1 MWCGTQNT
9 ETRNKTTM
17 KEYKTHFGRDWGV
30 LAFCALFLLAS
41 VRSWS
46 LWIDEG
52 QTYTVVCGSW
62 RQMLDAVFNRGDAVS
77 GMPLYF
83 IAEFLWCNVF
93 GFGEYAMRSMNLVFA
108 AISLLGARRLVRDM
122 GLPPWGVLFLA
133 LNPVLLYY
141 MNEARPYAAL
151 YACGMWAFVFLL
163 EYCRDW
169 RRRSLLAF
177 TFCMWLGCALHM
189 MFAFMGV
196 AYAAMVTFRFRDTR
210 LRIRDHV
217 LSWLWAVPLFL
228 PLAFHYLRFVLNA
241 PETNAEAPQPLAG
254 IAQIGYFF
262 AGFGGLGWSRNALRA
277 LQLGLTWRMAV
288 ETGLALAAW
297 LAVGVLAFRTRAAR
311 NRMTIRLLAAVL
323 AALAC
328 FIVANV
334 ILKTRFWE
342 RHVIY
347 LLPGLSLILAMVC
360 SDMAASPSWA
370 ARAAV
375 ALFLAIYLLSGM
387 NIIAMDYYQKDDY
400 RGALRLARSMTP
412 DHVFFQGDSESFGY
426 YGLVGPKAADGAE
439 MPDGWTG
446 DADISVSMP
455 EQISSLLDRT
465 PGKVVFILSEK
476 KEFDKGGLYGW
487 LVGTGLPARHV
498 NSFAVFPAAPAVR
511 ATIAGLQPPAP
522 TDR

>member
-1 MWCGTQNT
+1 MKANT
-9 ETRNKTTM
+9 A
-17 KEYKTHFGRDWGV
+17 HFGRDWGIF
-30 LAFCALFLLAS
+30 AFCALFLLAS
-41 VRSWS
+41 VRRWS

-52 QTYTVVCGSW
+52 QTYTIVSGSW

-83 IAEFLWCNVF
+83 IAEFLWCKVF
-93 GFGEYAMRSMNLVFA
+93 GFGEYALRSMNLVFA
-108 AISLLGARRLVRDM
+108 AISLLGASRLVRGL
-122 GLPPWGVLFLA
+122 GLPSWGMLFLA
-133 LNPVLLYY
+133 LNPVLVYY

-163 EYCRDW
+163 EYFRDW

-177 TFCMWLGCALHM
+177 AFCMWIGCALHM

-196 AYAAMVTFRFRDTR
+196 AYAAMVAFRFRDTR

-217 LSWLWAVPLFL
+217 LAWLRTVPFFL

-254 IAQIGYFF
+254 IAQIGYYF

-277 LQLGLTWRMAV
+277 RQFGLTWRMAA

-297 LAVGVLAFRTRAAR
+297 LAVGVLAFRTRASR
-311 NRMTIRLLAAVL
+311 NRMAIRLLASVL

-328 FIVANV
+328 FIAANV

-347 LLPGLSLILAMVC
+347 LLPGLSLVLAMVC
-360 SDMAASPSWA
+360 SGMAAGPSRA

-375 ALFLAIYLLSGM
+375 GLFLALYLLSGM
-387 NIIAMDYYQKDDY
+387 NTIAMDAYQKDDY
-400 RGALRLARSMTP
+400 RGALRLARSFDP
-412 DHVFFQGDSESFGY
+412 AHVFFQGGPETFRY
-426 YGLVGPKAADGAE
+426 YGLVDAKAADGAE
-439 MPDGWTG
+439 RPDGWTG
-446 DADISVSMP
+446 DADISGAMP
-455 EQISSLLDRT
+455 EQLAALLDRT
-465 PGKVVFILSEK
+465 PGNVVFILSEK
-476 KEFDKGGLYGW
+476 KEYDKGGLYGW
-487 LVGTGLPARHV
+487 LVGAGLPARQV
-498 NSFAVFPAAPAVR
+498 NSFAVIPADPAVR
-511 ATIAGLQPPAP
+511 ATVAGLQPAAP